1 MTRLTVTLY
10 GCNITSIKVVM
21 LLQDLDN
28 GNDRCWANGWLH
40 GQGLALEGRLKAYP
54 GRYEFCSQRY
64 SNHHPQWYRTINATI
79 VSKHQSELW
88 KVLASVPVQDSALL
102 EPLTSLGC
110 AGDVIFV
117 IVIVILGC
125 SCHICHILTSLP
137 LTLSVSTIMRP
148 DNLIFRNKRQ
158 PGGCKLG
165 GGGKTSM
172 LHINMEIVVTSTITK
187 SPNSRTIIAIMMTI
201 IASISSISNKAIK

>member
-10 GCNITSIKVVM
+10 GCNITISKVVM

-54 GRYEFCSQRY
+54 GRYDYCSQRY
-64 SNHHPQWYRTINATI
+64 SNHHPQWYKIINATI
-79 VSKHQSELW
+79 LSKHQSKLW

-117 IVIVILGC
+117 IDTSSLVVLVM
-125 SCHICHILTSLP
+125 SYFNLTS
-137 LTLSVSTIMRP
+137 TNIVSVHNHASWQFDFQEQTTTWRLQIGQRWE
-148 DNLIFRNKRQ
+148 N
-158 PGGCKLG
+158 
-165 GGGKTSM
+165 
-172 LHINMEIVVTSTITK
+172 IN
-187 SPNSRTIIAIMMTI
+187 A
-201 IASISSISNKAIK
+201 AH